1 MGAFDNLL
9 SGLIKKTVD
18 TITDT
23 VKDKIEDIMDGNPE
37 QEADVNITIE
47 TLYNRLGGVPT
58 PLTGEEFI
66 ERMQS
71 IGCEAKLISMDNIP
85 GIPAGRPT
93 NIDDVKLYSAR
104 KDGFSFSAT
113 FKVYDNEEAAIRGY
127 DGQARVYRTEAGRR
141 ILSEE
146 DGRIFH
152 HNTLN
157 TGNTVQ
163 KTYILHSRIENTL
176 LTVLI
181 SEDKADA
188 LAADLVKALR
198 NTGY

>member
-23 VKDKIEDIMDGNPE
+23 VKDKIEDMMDGNSE
-37 QEADVNITIE
+37 QEAANITIE

-71 IGCEAKLISMDNIP
+71 MGCEAKLLLKPDLPGLPSGLPTHMDN
-85 GIPAGRPT
+85 
-93 NIDDVKLYSAR
+93 KLYSAH
-104 KDGFSFSAT
+104 KDGFAFTASFD
-113 FKVYDNEEAAIRGY
+113 VYNEEELAIRSF
-127 DGQARVYRTEAGRR
+127 DTRARVYRTEAGRR

-146 DGRIFH
+146 DWRIFH

-157 TGNTVQ
+157 TENTVQ
-163 KTYILHSRIENTL
+163 KTYILLSRIENTL

-181 SEDKADA
+181 PEDKADA
-188 LAADLVKALR
+188 YAADLVKALR

>member
-71 IGCEAKLISMDNIP
+71 IGCEAKLLTKPDLPGLPSGLPTHMDN
-85 GIPAGRPT
+85 
-93 NIDDVKLYSAR
+93 KLYTAY
-104 KDGFSFSAT
+104 KDGFSFIAN
-113 FKVYDNEEAAIRGY
+113 FDVYNEEELAIRSF
-127 DGQARVYRTEAGRR
+127 DTRTSVYRTEAGRR

-146 DGRIFH
+146 DCRIFH

-163 KTYILHSRIENTL
+163 KTYILLSRIENTL

-188 LAADLVKALR
+188 LAADLVKALQ